1 MYNGDTDKKKNNNNP
16 ASILSPRFLILKTN
30 LT

>member
-1 MYNGDTDKKKNNNNP
+1 MYNSVTDKNNNNNP
-16 ASILSPRFLILKTN
+16 ASILSPGFLILRTN